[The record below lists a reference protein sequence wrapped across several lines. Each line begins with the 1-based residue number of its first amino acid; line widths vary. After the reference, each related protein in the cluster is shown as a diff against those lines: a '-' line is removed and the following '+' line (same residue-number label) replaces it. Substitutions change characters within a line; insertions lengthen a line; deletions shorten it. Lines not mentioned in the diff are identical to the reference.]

1 MSMLSTTMAY
11 DELPDFDSLLAELVE
26 LESREREV
34 SAERRRLHARL
45 DKFPNELAARRERI
59 VSDERR
65 ALHVRIDELRLVLR
79 PVLGVPEPP
88 ARPSRLG
95 A

>member
-1 MSMLSTTMAY
+1 MAY
-11 DELPDFDSLLAELVE
+11 DELPDFDALLAELVD
-26 LESREREV
+26 LETREREI

-45 DKFPNELAARRERI
+45 DTFPNELTARRERQ
-59 VSDERR
+59 VSAERR
-65 ALHVRIDELRLVLR
+65 GLHVRIDELRLVLR

-88 ARPSRLG
+88 APAPRLG

>member
-1 MSMLSTTMAY
+1 MAY
-11 DELPDFDSLLAELVE
+11 DELPDFDALLAELIE
-26 LESREREV
+26 LESREREI

-45 DKFPNELAARRERI
+45 DTFPNELTERRERE
-59 VSDERR
+59 VSKQRR
-65 ALHVRIDELRLVLR
+65 ALHARIDELRVVLR

-88 ARPSRLG
+88 APAPRLG